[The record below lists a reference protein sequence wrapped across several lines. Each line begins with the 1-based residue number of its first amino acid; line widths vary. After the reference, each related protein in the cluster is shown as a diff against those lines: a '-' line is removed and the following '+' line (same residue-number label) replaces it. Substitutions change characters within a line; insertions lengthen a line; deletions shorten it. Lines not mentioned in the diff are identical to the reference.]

1 MINRIQNLINT
12 AEEAFLQ
19 SLEEFFTSIY
29 NEERLISHGLGHH
42 CRVWENA
49 KELLQCVEYKE
60 NTFNQLFIQKLL
72 MACFLHDIGMS
83 IESGIKHGHHSRE
96 FCNRFLK
103 EQNMKAADYQDL
115 LSAIENH
122 DNKDYDDPGN
132 NDLLL
137 TILSVADDLDAFGET
152 GISRY
157 LEIYQERGVEKFMVG
172 QAIRENA
179 RKRFKNF
186 ERLYH
191 KYPELIEKH
200 RKRFL
205 ILDTFFKNNHLTTE

>member
-1 MINRIQNLINT
+1 
-12 AEEAFLQ
+12 
-19 SLEEFFTSIY
+19 
-29 NEERLISHGLGHH
+29 
-42 CRVWENA
+42 
-49 KELLQCVEYKE
+49 
-60 NTFNQLFIQKLL
+60 
-72 MACFLHDIGMS
+72 
-83 IESGIKHGHHSRE
+83 
-96 FCNRFLK
+96 
-103 EQNMKAADYQDL
+103 MKAADYQDL

-186 ERLYH
+186 ERLYR

-205 ILDTFFKNNHLTTE
+205 ILDTFFKNNYLTTE